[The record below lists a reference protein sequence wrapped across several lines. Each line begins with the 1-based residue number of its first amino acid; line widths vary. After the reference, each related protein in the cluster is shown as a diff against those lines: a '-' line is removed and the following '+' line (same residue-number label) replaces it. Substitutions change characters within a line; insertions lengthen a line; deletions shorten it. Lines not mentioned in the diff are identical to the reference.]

1 LVGPRP
7 GKGGLALGS
16 CPYFSLA
23 PYETL
28 RRTSISAPTPEAIS
42 TRLATKVTGPAS
54 GGPPVLG
61 NGAAVAVA
69 VDVAVA
75 VAVAVGVAVAI
86 AVGVAVAIAVGVAVA
101 VAAGVAMPPP
111 YDCAMATDAK
121 SKTITATTAN
131 TSKILFIKH
140 SLHELGALTLGDHPP
155 SPTRHCGR
163 VVSLESTPS
172 RLALFT
178 QVPGE
183 TVRKAPDA
191 PTAQPCGPPRRGF
204 SLHCYPITL
213 RS

>member
-86 AVGVAVAIAVGVAVA
+86 AVGVAVA

-111 YDCAMATDAK
+111 YDCAVATDAK
-121 SKTITATTAN
+121 SRTITATTAN
-131 TSKILFIKH
+131 TSKILFMKH
-140 SLHELGALTLGDHPP
+140 SLHEIAAL
-155 SPTRHCGR
+155 
-163 VVSLESTPS
+163 
-172 RLALFT
+172 
-178 QVPGE
+178 
-183 TVRKAPDA
+183 
-191 PTAQPCGPPRRGF
+191 
-204 SLHCYPITL
+204 
-213 RS
+213 